1 MITRHSIIVM
11 GMLRLTVPLK
21 ESVKPRRI
29 QIETEGED
37 QKRLV
42 GAR

>member
-1 MITRHSIIVM
+1 
-11 GMLRLTVPLK
+11 MLRLTVPLT

-29 QIETEGED
+29 QIETQVED
-37 QKRLV
+37 QKQLV

>member
-1 MITRHSIIVM
+1 
-11 GMLRLTVPLK
+11 MLQLMLPLK

-29 QIETEGED
+29 RIETYGED
-37 QKRLV
+37 QKQLV